1 MSLLFCFT
9 IPAFSQDTP
18 LAEVFFGY
26 SYLNADL
33 NDIGP
38 RQSANGG
45 NFSFVANMN
54 QWVGAETNFS
64 GYYKRKSIDG
74 VNVYLRDFA
83 LTFGPRLH
91 YKWAFVH
98 ALFGIDDFGG
108 SALGVSATNSS
119 FASALG
125 GGALFKFS
133 KYVGLEG
140 SGDYVLSRHNLF
152 GGPPFTQNNF
162 RVSAGVV
169 FTFGHTTGTIASPT
183 QQRQPATRASLEAKG
198 CRS

>member
-1 MSLLFCFT
+1 MRYAWAFVLLFCFT

-140 SGDYVLSRHNLF
+140 SGDYVLSRHDIY
-152 GGPPFTQNNF
+152 
-162 RVSAGVV
+162 SAGR
-169 FTFGHTTGTIASPT
+169 HLRRTIFAC
-183 QQRQPATRASLEAKG
+183 QPA
-198 CRS
+198 